1 VNKRFEGNC
10 LMWRMKR
17 LFFLVKIISQVNGEM
32 EKVSEERL
40 KVTDSD
46 EDIFPV
52 VVRMSFL
59 MFY

>member
-1 VNKRFEGNC
+1 
-10 LMWRMKR
+10 MWRMKR